1 MFKIYKT
8 LIHPIAI
15 VYSFI
20 VIGIAKLKDRKAS
33 IFQGYSR
40 FLLYIQEYFL
50 FLKKHHKNK

>member
-1 MFKIYKT
+1 MFIIYKT

-40 FLLYIQEYFL
+40 FLLYIDTRIFS
-50 FLKKHHKNK
+50 FFKKTS